1 MASVRLSS
9 PAMHLPAARVVRPAW
24 LRLPQDR
31 WLTATVL
38 AALALSVAAWF
49 YAYQHHWTL
58 IYNDAYAH
66 LMIARRVFDNTTPG
80 LAQLGGVWLPL
91 PHVVMLPFVWND
103 ALWRSGLA
111 GSIPSM
117 LCYVTAANFV
127 FLAVRRVT
135 HDSRVAAIG
144 ALAFML
150 NPGVLYVQSTPL
162 TEPLLIATMTA
173 ACYFFLAWV
182 QDDQPRWLVWAG
194 ASTFLATLARYDGWF
209 LLMVFLGCI
218 VIIGVMQ
225 RQRVRQII
233 DHLLLFG
240 ALGVFGPALWLL
252 WNQLIFHDA
261 LYFQNGPY
269 SSQTQQMLVLQ
280 HGDLDT
286 YHNVWQALRHFLFTS
301 AETVGP
307 MLLILAIAGLVTLL
321 ARKRLSTEAI
331 ATLPFAAPFAFYVVA
346 LYTGQ
351 AVLYVPGAAPAHASS
366 LFYNARYGTE
376 IVAPVAFFLATLIG
390 RQVWARVGMIAVIA
404 VQSIL
409 VATGG
414 IIALQDGQYGA
425 SCVAARASVD
435 YLAQHYSGGNILED
449 TYYRN
454 PQQYAIVAGAKLTS
468 IIYQGS
474 GAQWDAALQDPAA
487 NADWVVVHAGDLVAQ
502 HIDINSAAFLAQFT
516 PVAHDSDGVALYHRT
531 GAPLAQHTL
540 PSDFDT
546 ALAQCSTTSH

>member
-9 PAMHLPAARVVRPAW
+9 PAMHLPATRAARPGW

-31 WLTATVL
+31 WLTATIVL
-38 AALALSVAAWF
+38 ALLFSVAAWV
-49 YAYQHHWTL
+49 YAYHNHWTL
-58 IYNDAYAH
+58 LYNDAYSH
-66 LMIARRVFDNTTPG
+66 LTIARRVFDNATPG

-91 PHVVMLPFVWND
+91 PHVIMLPFVWND
-103 ALWRSGLA
+103 TLWRSGLA

-117 LCYVTAANFV
+117 LSYITAANFV
-127 FLAVRRVT
+127 FLAIRRVA
-135 HDSRVAAIG
+135 HDSHVAMIG

-150 NPGVLYVQSTPL
+150 NPGVLYMQSTPL
-162 TEPLLIATMTA
+162 TESLLIATMTA

-182 QDDQPRWLVWAG
+182 QDAEPRWLVWAG

-218 VIIGVMQ
+218 VVIGITQ
-225 RQRVRQII
+225 RQRLRQII

-240 ALGVFGPALWLL
+240 ALGVFGPVLWLL

-269 SSQTQQMLVLQ
+269 SSQAQQMLVLQ

-286 YHNVWQALRHFLFTS
+286 YHNLWQAIRHFTFAS

-307 MLLILAIAGLVTLL
+307 VLLGLAFAGLVALL
-321 ARKRLSTEAI
+321 ARKRLSPVAI

-376 IVAPVAFFLATLIG
+376 IVAPVAFFLAMLIG
-390 RQVWARVGMIAVIA
+390 RQVWARLGMLAVIA
-404 VQSIL
+404 VQSIV

-425 SCVAARASVD
+425 SCLAARASVD
-435 YLAQHYSGGNILED
+435 YLAQHYNGGNILED
-449 TYYRN
+449 TFYDN
-454 PQQYAIVAGAKLTS
+454 PQQYAIDAGARLTNV
-468 IIYQGS
+468 IYQGS
-474 GAQWDAALQDPAA
+474 GDQWDAALQDPAGHV
-487 NADWVVVHAGDLVAQ
+487 DWVVLRAGDLVAQ
-502 HIDINSAAFLAQFT
+502 HIDASSATFLAQFT
-516 PVAHDSDGVALYHRT
+516 PVAHDSDGLALYHRT
-531 GAPLAQHTL
+531 GAPLAQRTL
-540 PSDFDT
+540 PADFDT
-546 ALAQCSTTSH
+546 ALAQCSTTHH

>member
-1 MASVRLSS
+1 
-9 PAMHLPAARVVRPAW
+9 
-24 LRLPQDR
+24 
-31 WLTATVL
+31 
-38 AALALSVAAWF
+38 
-49 YAYQHHWTL
+49 TL
-58 IYNDAYAH
+58 LYNDAYAH

-103 ALWRSGLA
+103 TLWRSGLA

-117 LCYVTAANFV
+117 LCYVSAANFV
-127 FLAVRRVT
+127 FLSVRRIT
-135 HDSRVAAIG
+135 HDSRVSSIG

-150 NPGVLYVQSTPL
+150 NPGVLYIQSTPL

-194 ASTFLATLARYDGWF
+194 LSTFLATLARYDGWF
-209 LLMVFLGCI
+209 LLFVFLGCI
-218 VIIGVMQ
+218 VVIGVMQ
-225 RQRVRQII
+225 RRRLRQIV

-240 ALGVFGPALWLL
+240 ALGAFGPALWLL

-286 YHNVWQALRHFLFTS
+286 YHNVWQAFRHFLFAS

-307 MLLILAIAGLVTLL
+307 MLLVLAILGLVMLL
-321 ARKRLSTEAI
+321 VRKRLSPEAI

-346 LYTGQ
+346 LFTGQ
-351 AVLYVPGAAPAHASS
+351 AVLYVPGASPAHAGSI
-366 LFYNARYGTE
+366 FYNARYGTE

-390 RQVWARVGMIAVIA
+390 RQVWLRVGAILVIA
-404 VQSIL
+404 VQSFLI
-409 VATGG
+409 AQGG

-425 SCVAARASVD
+425 SCVAARPSVD
-435 YLAQHYSGGNILED
+435 YLAQHYLSGNILED
-449 TYYRN
+449 TYFKN
-454 PQQYAIVAGAKLTS
+454 PQQYAIVAGTKLTN

-487 NADWVVVHAGDLVAQ
+487 NADWVVIHSGDLVAQ
-502 HIDINSAAFLAQFT
+502 HVDVTSAAFLAHFT

-540 PSDFDT
+540 PADFDT
-546 ALAQCSTTSH
+546 AQQRCGTVGQ